1 VAQPALVRN
10 DAIQWNAIVVD
21 RLDGEDRRV
30 SRGHAMVAEAEPGKR
45 VRGKRPPEGEPVI
58 DRALALLAAFDAGH
72 RRLTLRELSRR
83 SGTPV
88 STTLRLAGRLLAW
101 GALERDEEGRY
112 AVGLRL
118 LEVASL
124 APRGHGLRQVAL
136 PFMSDLAAVT
146 RQHVQLAVRERLEVT
161 LVERFSSHSSVP
173 VRYRAGGKMPL
184 HCTGMGLALLAFAPL
199 DVQEEVL
206 AQPLHGEPD
215 QNLIPPAVMR
225 RTLAEVRRERLAIYR
240 RLEAEPLV
248 AVAAPIFGEHEEA
261 IAAIGVLLPER
272 EAQPRRLGY
281 AVRTAAQ
288 SISRQLGAPSG
299 LSARHV
305 AAPDG
310 RCPDTG
316 LPRGGRR

>member
-1 VAQPALVRN
+1 
-10 DAIQWNAIVVD
+10 
-21 RLDGEDRRV
+21 
-30 SRGHAMVAEAEPGKR
+30 MVTAAEPGQR
-45 VRGKRPPEGEPVI
+45 IRGKRPPDGEPVI

-72 RRLTLRELSRR
+72 RTLSLRELSRR
-83 SGTPV
+83 TAIPV
-88 STTLRLAGRLLAW
+88 SSTLRLAGRLVAW
-101 GALERDEEGRY
+101 GALERDDDGRY
-112 AVGLRL
+112 SIGLRL

-124 APRGHGLRQVAL
+124 APRGHGLRQAAL

-206 AQPLHGEPD
+206 SRPLHSEPD
-215 QNLIPPAVMR
+215 QDLIPPAVMR

-240 RLEAEPLV
+240 RREAEPLV

-261 IAAIGVLLPER
+261 IAAIGVLLPEQ
-272 EAQPRRLGY
+272 EAQPIRLGY

-299 LSARHV
+299 LWLRNVSGTAGGLGASASSGVR
-305 AAPDG
+305 ASG
-310 RCPDTG
+310 
-316 LPRGGRR
+316 